1 MSGSDDLFRSR
12 LDQIINMKH
21 PVVALADKI
30 DWIWLD
36 EQLADCFSDE
46 GRPAEPVRFMIG
58 MFLLKHTYALS
69 DEQVWDRWVHD
80 PYFQYFTGEA
90 FFQHA
95 LAHERSGM
103 SHWRKRVGDRLDV
116 LLQESL
122 RIAHDTGALKKSD
135 LARVTVDTTVQPK
148 NVAFPTDA
156 RLLEVAIHQ
165 LGKLAKKHDVPLR
178 QSYARLARR
187 AAMMAGRYAHAKQ
200 FKRMNRQI
208 KFLRTRL
215 GRVIR
220 DIRRKIEDD
229 EGLQEIFAVPLG
241 RATQIRGQKQRQRGW
256 KLYSWHAPETECIGK
271 GKARAPYEFGIKVS
285 LTTTN
290 KRCKGGQFILH
301 ARALPGNPYDGHTL
315 KEVIEE
321 TEALTGR
328 EIERA
333 YVDKGYRGHDAPKPY
348 RVFRSGQKRGVHGQ
362 IKKELRRRSA
372 IEPVIGHCKMDGHL
386 GRNFLKGRRG
396 DHINAIMSAVGYNLR
411 LILKW
416 LRKLLCRIIAAI
428 WATITPPSALKHAS
442 ALVAR
447 QFAASTSASLMTPWA
462 LPTETPAALAV
473 SRMDRPDARALRM
486 ASIVFAGMA
495 GRPNGR
501 PDFVPCSRARSRP
514 AAIRSLMMPR
524 SNSANTLSIPN
535 MALPAGVVVS
545 RPWRSR
551 YKSTPAP

>member
-1 MSGSDDLFRSR
+1 MSESDDLFRSR
-12 LDQIINMKH
+12 LDQIINMLH
-21 PVVALADKI
+21 PLVGLADKI
-30 DWIWLD
+30 DWAWLD
-36 EQLADCFSDE
+36 DQLADCFSDE

-80 PYFQYFTGEA
+80 PYFQYFTGEEY
-90 FFQHA
+90 FQHD
-95 LAHERSGM
+95 LAHECSGM
-103 SHWRKRVGDRLDV
+103 SHWRKRIGDHLDI

-156 RLLEVAIHQ
+156 KLLEVAIRQ
-165 LGKLAKKHDVPLR
+165 LGKLAKEHRVPLR
-178 QSYARLARR
+178 QSYSRLAVR

-215 GRVIR
+215 GRIIR
-220 DIRRKIEDD
+220 DIRRKIDGD
-229 EGLQEIFAVPLG
+229 EGLQEVFAVALSKAG
-241 RATQIRGQKQRQRGW
+241 QIRGQKQRQRGW

-271 GKARAPYEFGIKVS
+271 GKARAPYEFGVKVS

-301 ARALPGNPYDGHTL
+301 AKALPGNPYDGHTL
-315 KEVIEE
+315 KEVLEE

-328 EIERA
+328 EIERV
-333 YVDKGYRGHDAPKPY
+333 YVDKGYRGHDAPRPY
-348 RVFRSGQKRGVHGQ
+348 RIFRSGQKRGVHGQ

-386 GRNFLKGRRG
+386 GRNFLKGRPG
-396 DHINAIMSAVGYNLR
+396 DHINAVRSAVGYNLR

-416 LRKLLCRIIAAI
+416 LRKPLRKIIAAI
-428 WATITPPSALKHAS
+428 SDAITPPSALKPAS
-442 ALVAR
+442 
-447 QFAASTSASLMTPWA
+447 
-462 LPTETPAALAV
+462 
-473 SRMDRPDARALRM
+473 
-486 ASIVFAGMA
+486 
-495 GRPNGR
+495 
-501 PDFVPCSRARSRP
+501 
-514 AAIRSLMMPR
+514 
-524 SNSANTLSIPN
+524 
-535 MALPAGVVVS
+535 
-545 RPWRSR
+545 
-551 YKSTPAP
+551 